1 MSNPDISG
9 KDSGRLGPIR
19 TKKAKFG
26 GKPSGQIGRKVDFW
40 ANSLSRHI
48 PGSYCTVPSF
58 FRHGARST
66 FRGRTRRSRFWE
78 MRSRDT
84 GARRRLNGRWQL
96 RPIRS
101 ALGRWQPLKSLLKGV
116 QDCLLFG
123 EPFGP
128 SSSFRQRLRR
138 ALKRVAGTQGCFI
151 VSEHVVPCAAL
162 DRKSERSI

>member
-1 MSNPDISG
+1 MEG
-9 KDSGRLGPIR
+9 
-19 TKKAKFG
+19 
-26 GKPSGQIGRKVDFW
+26 
-40 ANSLSRHI
+40 RHI
-48 PGSYCTVPSF
+48 SAWSGLARIKPKPCALTLTVHVLFLPGYCTVPSF

-78 MRSRDT
+78 MKSRDT

-128 SSSFRQRLRR
+128 SSSFRVQTATKACIETSRWDARM
-138 ALKRVAGTQGCFI
+138 F
-151 VSEHVVPCAAL
+151 H
-162 DRKSERSI
+162 RK